1 MDGVYHLS
9 KSRFTSGLQCH
20 KQLWWRVHEPDAPEL
35 VSGVA
40 LQAIFDQG
48 SRVGEVARGYVPGGR
63 LVDLPHYA
71 FRERAALTRE
81 LLDQNAPAIY
91 EASFFVDDV
100 YASID
105 ILKREREGFRLIEV
119 KSSAKVKDEHLPDVA
134 IQLHVARRSGL
145 DVTDKAEALQPGL
158 PEPIAG

>member
-1 MDGVYHLS
+1 
-9 KSRFTSGLQCH
+9 
-20 KQLWWRVHEPDAPEL
+20 
-35 VSGVA
+35 
-40 LQAIFDQG
+40 
-48 SRVGEVARGYVPGGR
+48 
-63 LVDLPHYA
+63 VDLPHCA
-71 FRERAALTRE
+71 FRERAGLTRE
-81 LLDQNAPAIY
+81 LLDQNVPAIY
-91 EASFFVDDV
+91 EASLFVDDV

-119 KSSAKVKDEHLPDVA
+119 KASTKVKKEHLPDVA